1 MSFLHQGPRVTERS
15 LVTGAIYA
23 VCNCL
28 VSVPSC
34 DVAVTVT
41 GLGPSVAWPNRI
53 KITCPL
59 AFVWQTRR
67 LAAPL
72 IVPAG
77 QLDAGGAGK
86 VPSTTTCALGNSIPL
101 ALPTVTRILP

>member
-1 MSFLHQGPRVTERS
+1 MIFSIRRSLIIFLHQGPRVTEIS
-15 LVTGAIYA
+15 LVTGGINA

-41 GLGPSVAWPNRI
+41 GLGPSVVWPNRI

-59 AFVWQTRR
+59 ASVWQTSR

-72 IVPAG
+72 IAPAG
-77 QLDAGGAGK
+77 HLDAGGAGK
-86 VPSTTTCALGNSIPL
+86 VPSTTT
-101 ALPTVTRILP
+101 